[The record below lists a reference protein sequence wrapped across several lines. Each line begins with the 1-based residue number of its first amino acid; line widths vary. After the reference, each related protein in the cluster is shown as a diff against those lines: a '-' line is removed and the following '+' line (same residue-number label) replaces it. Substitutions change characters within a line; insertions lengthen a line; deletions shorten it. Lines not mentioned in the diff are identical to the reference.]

1 MARTTSSMLRNSQYA
16 RARAA
21 KWRRL
26 FHHRLK
32 WSTKACSSALTDT
45 YGYFY
50 TELHRGR
57 VRAPAEVEAAELT
70 FLRYKTTRR
79 AAAYSS
85 SSKRTPAPASCS
97 GESQVRVA
105 FTDLS
110 KRPGT
115 LVLVAQ
121 LARLASASGA
131 EATGHLVGSAASG
144 RVGKAR
150 ERGGSVSVVCVVPR
164 RGCRCPIHGA
174 IEGDRGLARASH

>member
-1 MARTTSSMLRNSQYA
+1 MQQHPP
-16 RARAA
+16 
-21 KWRRL
+21 RR
-26 FHHRLK
+26 
-32 WSTKACSSALTDT
+32 
-45 YGYFY
+45 
-50 TELHRGR
+50 
-57 VRAPAEVEAAELT
+57 
-70 FLRYKTTRR
+70 
-79 AAAYSS
+79 
-85 SSKRTPAPASCS
+85 KRPTAPASCGS
-97 GESQVRVA
+97 ESQVRVA

-144 RVGKAR
+144 RVGKTR